1 MDDHEDYQPPF
12 EDLPQSY
19 FPCLD
24 SRPGT
29 SRAWQSTEVPFRDA
43 VRLRKFC
50 EQYNASSLSVFQ
62 AAWALVLR
70 CYLGNPSVCFVCS
83 SSENYE
89 AEVISG
95 VAPSTSV
102 HHVDFGATTSLL
114 DVLKGAHTIHL
125 QPSSHQSSIGH
136 NILPINTTLVYRE
149 ATKRDWYGAI
159 RPVNQCYAY
168 DSRKDV
174 SIMIYCSLHCLPLVC

>member
-1 MDDHEDYQPPF
+1 MDDHQYHQLAF

-24 SRPGT
+24 SKPGI

-50 EQYNASSLSVFQ
+50 EQYNASSLSFFQ

-83 SSENYE
+83 SSETHE
-89 AEVISG
+89 AEVVSG
-95 VAPSTSV
+95 VAPSISV
-102 HHVDFGATTSLL
+102 HHVDFGAMTSLL
-114 DVLKGAHTIHL
+114 DVLKGAHKTRF

-136 NILPINTTLVYRE
+136 DILPINTTLVYRE
-149 ATKRDWYGAI
+149 ARGRDWYGAI
-159 RPVNQCYAY
+159 RPVNQCYAD
-168 DSRKDV
+168 DSRRDV
-174 SIMIYCSLHCLPLVC
+174 SIVIYCSLHLLPLVC